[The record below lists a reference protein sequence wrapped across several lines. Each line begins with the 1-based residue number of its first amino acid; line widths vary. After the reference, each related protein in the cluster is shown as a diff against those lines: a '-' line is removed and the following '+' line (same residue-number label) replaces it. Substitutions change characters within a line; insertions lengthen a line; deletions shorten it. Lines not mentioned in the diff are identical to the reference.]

1 MIKTIEKYGAE
12 WCGPCRVLDKILDQ
26 LTDVKVVKFDAD
38 ENEEEFEQN
47 EVLTLPFMI
56 FKDENDKA
64 VVRVAGLLSLEH
76 IHEIIQE
83 HS

>member
-38 ENEEEFEQN
+38 EDEEEFEQN

-56 FKDENDKA
+56 FKDENDKI
-64 VVRVAGLLSLEH
+64 VMRVAGLLSLER